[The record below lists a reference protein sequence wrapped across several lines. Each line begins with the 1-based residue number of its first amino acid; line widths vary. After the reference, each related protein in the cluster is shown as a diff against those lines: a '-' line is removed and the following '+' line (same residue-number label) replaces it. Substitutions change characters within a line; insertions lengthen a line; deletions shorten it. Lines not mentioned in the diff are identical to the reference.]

1 MGRRFWRDILVVI
14 LIVIPA
20 ATASGAQS
28 QGVRSNQEILIQLER
43 DWDEAF
49 HQKNIA
55 FIENVVADEF
65 IATYDDGTRGNKSIE
80 LDNAVTF
87 DKRIDSAMLD
97 EFTVKEYGDTAVV
110 WFRKSMTGP
119 MQGRTVTVSVRFVDV
134 FVMRAG
140 RWQCVASQ
148 STRVAD

>member
-1 MGRRFWRDILVVI
+1 MI
-14 LIVIPA
+14 LIVLLTPS
-20 ATASGAQS
+20 ASRS
-28 QGVRSNQEILIQLER
+28 QTSSSRSNQETLIQLER
-43 DWDEAF
+43 DWDQAF

-55 FIENVVADEF
+55 FIKDIVADEF
-65 IATYDDGTRGNKSIE
+65 IGTYDDGSRGNRNEEIE
-80 LDNAVTF
+80 NAATF
-87 DKRIDSAMLD
+87 NKRIDSVTLD

-110 WFRKSMTGP
+110 WFRKRMTGP
-119 MQGRTVTVSVRFVDV
+119 MQGRPVTLSDRFVDV